1 MGDPCLVCG
10 DSVPEDDDYALCS
23 IKQCKLHFECAGI
36 AENTWSRM
44 GQKRRDE
51 WKCKLCQGKAFSV
64 PINNDTISKLHEDFL
79 AKMQETIKEQFEIYS
94 SKVNDQIAELKES
107 VKFCCS
113 KIDEYE
119 NNLSCYKK
127 EVNSLKNNHEYLYDE
142 NQELKHNFA
151 ALKLQYETLE
161 QYNRKHNIEIDGIPL
176 QNDETMPDI
185 VGTLSNIIGEPV
197 NYQVDIQAAHR
208 VPTKRKSGIKPIV
221 VQFSNRQKRDAFLLK
236 AKKIKIKS
244 TAFVNNVPET
254 FVYVNEHLTPFN
266 RELLFKSKQL
276 KLNGYKY
283 VWPKDGKILA
293 KKTDSDRDR
302 AVHVASFEIL
312 QGLLRSSSQ
321 TVEHNNQSST

>member
-1 MGDPCLVCG
+1 
-10 DSVPEDDDYALCS
+10 
-23 IKQCKLHFECAGI
+23 
-36 AENTWSRM
+36 
-44 GQKRRDE
+44 
-51 WKCKLCQGKAFSV
+51 
-64 PINNDTISKLHEDFL
+64 
-79 AKMQETIKEQFEIYS
+79 
-94 SKVNDQIAELKES
+94 
-107 VKFCCS
+107 
-113 KIDEYE
+113 
-119 NNLSCYKK
+119 
-127 EVNSLKNNHEYLYDE
+127 
-142 NQELKHNFA
+142 
-151 ALKLQYETLE
+151 LE

-176 QNDETMPDI
+176 KNDETMPDI

-266 RELLFKSKQL
+266 RELLYKSKQL

-283 VWPKDGKILA
+283 VWPKDSKILA